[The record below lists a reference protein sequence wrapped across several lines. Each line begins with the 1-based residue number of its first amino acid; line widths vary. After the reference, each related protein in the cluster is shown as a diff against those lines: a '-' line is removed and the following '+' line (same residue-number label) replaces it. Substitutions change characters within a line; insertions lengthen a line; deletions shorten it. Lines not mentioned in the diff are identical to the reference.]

1 MQILRF
7 TTKTSYICQYLI
19 VNLIACKKKIDYFC
33 SHTKKKAVMDAA
45 IKKIPYGITDFER
58 IIRENFY
65 YVDKTQYIAKVEE
78 QTSYFF
84 FVRPRRFGK
93 SLFLNMLGQYYDINK
108 KEQFEDIFG
117 ELYIGKHPT
126 PNRNKYLI
134 LTLNFSSVAA
144 DMEKLEETFNT
155 YCQIVMKGFAERNT
169 HLLGKEVVENIRGLN
184 TGAAILGSLCQSAQ
198 SRGQKIYLIL
208 DEYDNFANNI
218 LIDYGNERYRSI
230 THGNGFFRGFLK
242 VVKDYSS
249 SVIERI
255 FLTGVS
261 PVTMDDLT
269 SGFNIA
275 DNYSNNSAFNNM
287 IGFNEQEVRELID
300 YYKSQVELPHTTD
313 ELIEIMKPWYD
324 NYCFSTESLHEPSMY
339 NSDMVLFLMNRYL
352 LNKRIPD
359 NMLDANIRTDY
370 NKLRHLI
377 HIDKTF
383 GENASVVQE
392 IIEKGSTTGIIT
404 DSFPAEDIINP
415 ANFKSLLYYYGML
428 TINGMEMGEPVL
440 SVPNWAVREQLYG
453 YMADIYKDTADLYLE
468 TDKLVDRMKR
478 MAYKGEWENY
488 FRYIAER
495 LDSQSSIRDFMEG
508 EAYVKTFIL
517 AYLGLT
523 HYYIARPE
531 YESNKG
537 YADIFLQPRLLQLPD
552 MVYSYCIEVKYA
564 KRDTSDTEI
573 EKLLADAKTQ
583 LRQYA
588 ASEWIAHD
596 KGTTELKSIALV
608 FQGWK
613 LVRVE
618 EV

>member
-1 MQILRF
+1 
-7 TTKTSYICQYLI
+7 
-19 VNLIACKKKIDYFC
+19 
-33 SHTKKKAVMDAA
+33 MDAV
-45 IKKIPYGITDFER
+45 IKKIPYGMTDFER
-58 IIRENFY
+58 IILENYY
-65 YVDKTQYIAKVEE
+65 YVDKTQYIAKVEKV
-78 QTSYFF
+78 TSFFF

-93 SLFLNMLGQYYDINK
+93 SLFLNMLGLYYDINQK
-108 KEQFEDIFG
+108 DKFEKIFG
-117 ELYIGKHPT
+117 NLYIGKHPT
-126 PNRNKYLI
+126 PDRNKYLV

-144 DMEKLEETFNT
+144 NMDRLEETFNT
-155 YCQIVMKGFAERNT
+155 YCKIVMDGFAERNA
-169 HLLGKEVVENIRGLN
+169 HLLGKEAVEKLHELK
-184 TGAAILGSLCQSAQ
+184 TGDALLGSLCQSAQ
-198 SRGQKIYLIL
+198 NKGQKIYLIL

-218 LIDYGNERYRSI
+218 LVDYGNERYRSI
-230 THGNGFFRGFLK
+230 THGSGFFRSFLK

-275 DNYSNNSAFNNM
+275 DNYSSNSAFNNM
-287 IGFNEQEVRELID
+287 IGFNEYEVRSLID
-300 YYKSQVELPHTTD
+300 YYKSCIELPHSTD
-313 ELIEIMKPWYD
+313 ELIDIMKPWYD
-324 NYCFSTESLHEPSMY
+324 NYCFSIDSLDEPPMY
-339 NSDMVLFLMNRYL
+339 NSDMVLYFMNRYL
-352 LNKRIPD
+352 LNKRIPN

-377 HIDKTF
+377 HVDKTF

-392 IIEKGSTTGIIT
+392 IVEKGSTTGIII
-404 DSFPAEDIINP
+404 DSFPAEDIVKTR
-415 ANFKSLLYYYGML
+415 NFKSLLYYYGML
-428 TINGMEMGEPVL
+428 TISGMEMGEPIL

-453 YMADIYKDTADLYLE
+453 YMADIYKDSADLYLE

-478 MAYKGEWENY
+478 MAYKGEWENC
-488 FRYIAER
+488 FTYIADR
-495 LDSQSSIRDFMEG
+495 LNAQSSVRDFIEG

-564 KRDTSDTEI
+564 KRDASDTEI
-573 EKLLADAKTQ
+573 EKLLSNAKIQ
-583 LRQYA
+583 LKQYA
-588 ASEWIAHD
+588 ASEWIHQD

>member
-1 MQILRF
+1 
-7 TTKTSYICQYLI
+7 
-19 VNLIACKKKIDYFC
+19 
-33 SHTKKKAVMDAA
+33 MDAA
-45 IKKIPYGITDFER
+45 IKKIPYGMTDFER

-108 KEQFEDIFG
+108 KDQFEDIFG

-155 YCQIVMKGFAERNT
+155 YCQIVMKGFAERNA

-198 SRGQKIYLIL
+198 NKGQKIYLIL

-218 LIDYGNERYRSI
+218 LVDYGNKRYRSI

-275 DNYSNNSAFNNM
+275 DNYSNNAAFNNM

-300 YYKSQVELPHTTD
+300 YYQSQVELPHTTD
-313 ELIEIMKPWYD
+313 ELIKIMKPWYD

-352 LNKRIPD
+352 LNKRIP
-359 NMLDANIRTDY
+359 NTMLDANIRTDY

-383 GENASVVQE
+383 SENASVVQE
-392 IIEKGSTTGIIT
+392 IIEKGSTTGIIA

-440 SVPNWAVREQLYG
+440 SVPNRAVREQLYG

-583 LRQYA
+583 LKQYA

-596 KGTTELKSIALV
+596 KGTTELKNIALV

>member
-1 MQILRF
+1 
-7 TTKTSYICQYLI
+7 
-19 VNLIACKKKIDYFC
+19 
-33 SHTKKKAVMDAA
+33 MDAV
-45 IKKIPYGITDFER
+45 IKKIPYGMTDFER
-58 IIRENFY
+58 IILENYY
-65 YVDKTQYIAKVEE
+65 YVDKTQYIAKVEKV
-78 QTSYFF
+78 TSFFF

-93 SLFLNMLGQYYDINK
+93 SLFLNMLGLYYDINQK
-108 KEQFEDIFG
+108 DKFEKIFG
-117 ELYIGKHPT
+117 NLYIGKHPT
-126 PNRNKYLI
+126 PDRNKYLV

-144 DMEKLEETFNT
+144 NMDRLEETFNT
-155 YCQIVMKGFAERNT
+155 YCIIVMDGFAERNA
-169 HLLGKEVVENIRGLN
+169 HLLGKEAVEKLHELK
-184 TGAAILGSLCQSAQ
+184 TGDALLGSLCQSAQ
-198 SRGQKIYLIL
+198 NKGQKIYLIL

-218 LIDYGNERYRSI
+218 LVDYGNERYRSI
-230 THGNGFFRGFLK
+230 THGSGFFRSFLK

-275 DNYSNNSAFNNM
+275 DNYSSNSAFNNM
-287 IGFNEQEVRELID
+287 IGFNEYEVRALID
-300 YYKSQVELPHTTD
+300 YYKSCIELPHSTD
-313 ELIEIMKPWYD
+313 ELIDIMKPWYD
-324 NYCFSTESLHEPSMY
+324 NYCFSIDSLDEPPMY
-339 NSDMVLFLMNRYL
+339 NSDMVLYFMNRYL
-352 LNKRIPD
+352 LNKRIPN

-377 HIDKTF
+377 HVDKTF

-392 IIEKGSTTGIIT
+392 IVEKGSTTGIII
-404 DSFPAEDIINP
+404 DSFPAEDIVKTR
-415 ANFKSLLYYYGML
+415 NFKSLLYYYGML
-428 TINGMEMGEPVL
+428 TISGMEMGEPIL

-453 YMADIYKDTADLYLE
+453 YMADIYKDSADLYLE

-478 MAYKGEWENY
+478 MAYKGEWENC
-488 FRYIAER
+488 FTYIADR
-495 LDSQSSIRDFMEG
+495 LNAQSSVRDFIEG

-564 KRDTSDTEI
+564 KRDASDTEI
-573 EKLLADAKTQ
+573 EKLLSNAKIQ
-583 LRQYA
+583 LKQYA
-588 ASEWIAHD
+588 ASEWIHQD

>member
-1 MQILRF
+1 MP
-7 TTKTSYICQYLI
+7 QY
-19 VNLIACKKKIDYFC
+19 
-33 SHTKKKAVMDAA
+33 
-45 IKKIPYGITDFER
+45 
-58 IIRENFY
+58 Y
-65 YVDKTQYIAKVEE
+65 YVDKTQYIAKVEKV
-78 QTSYFF
+78 TSFFF

-93 SLFLNMLGQYYDINK
+93 SLFLNRLGLYYDINQK
-108 KEQFEDIFG
+108 DKFEKIFG
-117 ELYIGKHPT
+117 NLYIGKHPT
-126 PNRNKYLI
+126 PDRNKYLV

-144 DMEKLEETFNT
+144 NMDRLEETFNT
-155 YCQIVMKGFAERNT
+155 YCKIVMDGFAERNA
-169 HLLGKEVVENIRGLN
+169 HLLGKEAVEKLHELK
-184 TGAAILGSLCQSAQ
+184 TGDALLGSLCQSAQ
-198 SRGQKIYLIL
+198 NKGQKIYLIL

-218 LIDYGNERYRSI
+218 LVDYGNERYRSI
-230 THGNGFFRGFLK
+230 THGSGFFRSFLK

-275 DNYSNNSAFNNM
+275 DNYSSNSAFNNM
-287 IGFNEQEVRELID
+287 IGFNEYEVRALID
-300 YYKSQVELPHTTD
+300 YYKSCIELPHSTD
-313 ELIEIMKPWYD
+313 ELIDIMKPWYD
-324 NYCFSTESLHEPSMY
+324 NYCFSIDSLDEPPMY
-339 NSDMVLFLMNRYL
+339 NSDMVLYFMNRYL
-352 LNKRIPD
+352 LNKRIPN

-377 HIDKTF
+377 HVDKTF

-392 IIEKGSTTGIIT
+392 IVEKGSTTGIII
-404 DSFPAEDIINP
+404 DSFPAEDIVKTR
-415 ANFKSLLYYYGML
+415 NFKSLLYYYGML
-428 TINGMEMGEPVL
+428 TISGMEMGEPIL

-453 YMADIYKDTADLYLE
+453 YMADIYKDSADLYLE

-478 MAYKGEWENY
+478 MAYKGEWENC
-488 FRYIAER
+488 FTYIADR
-495 LDSQSSIRDFMEG
+495 LNAQSSVRDFIEG

-564 KRDTSDTEI
+564 KRDASDTEI
-573 EKLLADAKTQ
+573 EKLLSNAKIQ
-583 LRQYA
+583 LKQYA
-588 ASEWIAHD
+588 ASEWIHQD

>member
-1 MQILRF
+1 
-7 TTKTSYICQYLI
+7 
-19 VNLIACKKKIDYFC
+19 
-33 SHTKKKAVMDAA
+33 MDAA
-45 IKKIPYGITDFER
+45 IKKIPYGMTDFER
-58 IIRENFY
+58 IILENYY
-65 YVDKTQYIAKVEE
+65 YVDKTQYIAKVEKV
-78 QTSYFF
+78 TSFFF

-93 SLFLNMLGQYYDINK
+93 SLFLNMLGLYYDINQK
-108 KEQFEDIFG
+108 DKFEKIFG
-117 ELYIGKHPT
+117 NLYIGKHPT
-126 PNRNKYLI
+126 PDRNKYLV

-144 DMEKLEETFNT
+144 NMDRLEETFNT
-155 YCQIVMKGFAERNT
+155 YCKIVMDGFAERNA
-169 HLLGKEVVENIRGLN
+169 HLLGKEAVEKLHELK
-184 TGAAILGSLCQSAQ
+184 TGDALLGSLCQSAQ
-198 SRGQKIYLIL
+198 NKGQKIYLIL

-218 LIDYGNERYRSI
+218 LVDYGNERYRSI
-230 THGNGFFRGFLK
+230 THGSGFFRSFLK

-275 DNYSNNSAFNNM
+275 DNYSSNSAFNNM
-287 IGFNEQEVRELID
+287 IGFNEYEVCALID
-300 YYKSQVELPHTTD
+300 YYKSCIELPHSTD
-313 ELIEIMKPWYD
+313 ELIDIMKPWYD
-324 NYCFSTESLHEPSMY
+324 NYCFSIDSLDEPPMY
-339 NSDMVLFLMNRYL
+339 NSDMVLYFMNRYL
-352 LNKRIPD
+352 LNKRIPN

-377 HIDKTF
+377 HVDKTF

-392 IIEKGSTTGIIT
+392 IVEKGSTTGIII
-404 DSFPAEDIINP
+404 DSFPAEDIVKTR
-415 ANFKSLLYYYGML
+415 NFKSLLYYYGML
-428 TINGMEMGEPVL
+428 TISGMEMGEPIL

-453 YMADIYKDTADLYLE
+453 YMADIYKDSADLYLE

-478 MAYKGEWENY
+478 MAYKGEWENC
-488 FRYIAER
+488 FTYIADR
-495 LDSQSSIRDFMEG
+495 LNAQSSVRDFIEG

-564 KRDTSDTEI
+564 KRDASDTEI
-573 EKLLADAKTQ
+573 EKLLSNAKIQ
-583 LRQYA
+583 LKQYA
-588 ASEWIAHD
+588 ASEWIHQD

>member
-1 MQILRF
+1 
-7 TTKTSYICQYLI
+7 
-19 VNLIACKKKIDYFC
+19 
-33 SHTKKKAVMDAA
+33 MDAP
-45 IKKIPYGITDFER
+45 IKKIPYGMTNFES
-58 IIRENFY
+58 IICDNY
-65 YVDKTQYIAKVEE
+65 YYIDKTQYITKVEN
-78 QTSYFF
+78 TSNFFF

-93 SLFLNMLGQYYDINK
+93 SLFLNMLGHYYDINEK
-108 KEQFEDIFG
+108 DKFEEIFG
-117 ELYIGKHPT
+117 ELYIGKYPT
-126 PNRNKYLI
+126 PDRNKYLV
-134 LTLNFSSVAA
+134 LKLNFSSVAA
-144 DMEKLEETFNT
+144 NMDRLEETFNT
-155 YCQIVMKGFAERNT
+155 YCKIVMDGFAERNV
-169 HLLGKEVVENIRGLN
+169 HLLGKEAVEKLHELK
-184 TGAAILGSLCQSAQ
+184 TGDALLGSLCQSAQ
-198 SRGQKIYLIL
+198 NKGQKIYLIL

-218 LIDYGNERYRSI
+218 LVDYGNKRYSNI
-230 THGNGFFRGFLK
+230 THDSGFFHSFLK

-275 DNYSNNSAFNNM
+275 DNYSSNPAFNNM
-287 IGFNEQEVRELID
+287 IGFNEYEVRSLID
-300 YYKSQVELPHTTD
+300 YYKSCIELPHSTD
-313 ELIEIMKPWYD
+313 ELIDIMKPWYD
-324 NYCFSTESLHEPSMY
+324 NYCFSIDSQNEPSIY
-339 NSDMVLFLMNRYL
+339 NSNMVLYFMNHYM
-352 LNKRIPD
+352 LNEDIPN
-359 NMLDANIRTDY
+359 NMLDANIRTGY

-377 HIDKTF
+377 HVDKTF

-392 IIEKGSTTGIIT
+392 IVEKGATTGIIAN
-404 DSFPAEDIINP
+404 SFPAEDIIKP
-415 ANFKSLLYYYGML
+415 ENFKSLLYYYGML
-428 TINGMEMGEPVL
+428 TISGMEMGEPVL

-453 YMADIYKDTADLYLE
+453 YMADIYKDSADLYLE

-478 MAYKGEWENY
+478 MAYKGEWENC
-488 FRYIAER
+488 FTYIADR
-495 LDSQSSIRDFMEG
+495 LNAQSSVRDFIEG

-564 KRDTSDTEI
+564 KRDASDTEI
-573 EKLLADAKTQ
+573 EKLLSNAKTQ
-583 LRQYA
+583 LKQYA
-588 ASEWIAHD
+588 ASEWIQQD

-613 LVRVE
+613 LVKVE

>member
-1 MQILRF
+1 
-7 TTKTSYICQYLI
+7 
-19 VNLIACKKKIDYFC
+19 
-33 SHTKKKAVMDAA
+33 MDAV
-45 IKKIPYGITDFER
+45 IKKIPYGMTDFER
-58 IIRENFY
+58 IILENYY
-65 YVDKTQYIAKVEE
+65 YVDKTQYIAKVEKV
-78 QTSYFF
+78 TSFFF

-93 SLFLNMLGQYYDINK
+93 SLFLNMLGLYYDINQK
-108 KEQFEDIFG
+108 DKFEKIFG
-117 ELYIGKHPT
+117 NLYIGKHPT
-126 PNRNKYLI
+126 PDRNKYLV

-144 DMEKLEETFNT
+144 NMDRLEETFNT
-155 YCQIVMKGFAERNT
+155 YCKIVMDGFAERNA
-169 HLLGKEVVENIRGLN
+169 HLLGKEAVEKLHELK
-184 TGAAILGSLCQSAQ
+184 TGDALLGSLCQSAQ
-198 SRGQKIYLIL
+198 NKGQKIYLIL

-218 LIDYGNERYRSI
+218 LVDYGNERYRSI
-230 THGNGFFRGFLK
+230 THGSGFFRSFLK

-275 DNYSNNSAFNNM
+275 DNYSSNSAFNNM
-287 IGFNEQEVRELID
+287 IGFNEYEVRALID
-300 YYKSQVELPHTTD
+300 YYKSCIELPHSTD
-313 ELIEIMKPWYD
+313 ELIDIMKPWYD
-324 NYCFSTESLHEPSMY
+324 NYCFSIDSLDEPPMY
-339 NSDMVLFLMNRYL
+339 NSDMVLYFMNRYL
-352 LNKRIPD
+352 LNKRIPN

-377 HIDKTF
+377 HVDKTF

-392 IIEKGSTTGIIT
+392 IVEKGSTTGIII
-404 DSFPAEDIINP
+404 DSFPAEDIVKTR
-415 ANFKSLLYYYGML
+415 NFKSLLYYYGML
-428 TINGMEMGEPVL
+428 TISGMEMGEPIL

-453 YMADIYKDTADLYLE
+453 YMADIYKDSADLYLE

-478 MAYKGEWENY
+478 MAYKGEWENC
-488 FRYIAER
+488 FTYIADR
-495 LDSQSSIRDFMEG
+495 LNAQSSVRDFIEG

-537 YADIFLQPRLLQLPD
+537 YADIFLQPRLPQLPD

-564 KRDTSDTEI
+564 KRDASDTEI
-573 EKLLADAKTQ
+573 EKLLSNAKIQ
-583 LRQYA
+583 LKQYA
-588 ASEWIAHD
+588 ASEWIHQD

>member
-1 MQILRF
+1 
-7 TTKTSYICQYLI
+7 
-19 VNLIACKKKIDYFC
+19 
-33 SHTKKKAVMDAA
+33 MDAA
-45 IKKIPYGITDFER
+45 IKKIPYGMTDFER
-58 IIRENFY
+58 IILENYY
-65 YVDKTQYIAKVEE
+65 YVDKTQYIAKVEKV
-78 QTSYFF
+78 TSFFF

-93 SLFLNMLGQYYDINK
+93 SLFLNMLGLYYDINQK
-108 KEQFEDIFG
+108 DKFEKIFG
-117 ELYIGKHPT
+117 NLYIGKHPT
-126 PNRNKYLI
+126 PDRNKYLV

-144 DMEKLEETFNT
+144 NMDRLEETFNT
-155 YCQIVMKGFAERNT
+155 YCKIVMDGFAERNA
-169 HLLGKEVVENIRGLN
+169 HLLGKEAVEKLHELK
-184 TGAAILGSLCQSAQ
+184 TGDALLGSLCQSAQ
-198 SRGQKIYLIL
+198 NKGQKIYLIL

-218 LIDYGNERYRSI
+218 LVDYGNKRYRSI
-230 THGNGFFRGFLK
+230 THGSGFFRSFLK

-275 DNYSNNSAFNNM
+275 DNYSSNSAFNNM
-287 IGFNEQEVRELID
+287 IGFNEYEVRALID
-300 YYKSQVELPHTTD
+300 YYKSCIELPHSTD
-313 ELIEIMKPWYD
+313 ELIDIMKPWYD
-324 NYCFSTESLHEPSMY
+324 NYCFSIDSLDEPPMY
-339 NSDMVLFLMNRYL
+339 NSDMVLYFMNRYL
-352 LNKRIPD
+352 LNKRIPN

-377 HIDKTF
+377 HVDKTF
-383 GENASVVQE
+383 GESASVVQE
-392 IIEKGSTTGIIT
+392 IVEKGSTTGIII
-404 DSFPAEDIINP
+404 DSFPAEDIVKTR
-415 ANFKSLLYYYGML
+415 NFKSLLYYYGML
-428 TINGMEMGEPVL
+428 TISGMEMGEPIL

-453 YMADIYKDTADLYLE
+453 YMADIYKDSADLYLE

-478 MAYKGEWENY
+478 MAYKGEWENC
-488 FRYIAER
+488 FTYIADR
-495 LDSQSSIRDFMEG
+495 LNAQSSVRDFIEG

-564 KRDTSDTEI
+564 KRDASDTEI
-573 EKLLADAKTQ
+573 EKLLSNAKIQ
-583 LRQYA
+583 LKQYA
-588 ASEWIAHD
+588 ASEWIHQD

>member
-1 MQILRF
+1 
-7 TTKTSYICQYLI
+7 
-19 VNLIACKKKIDYFC
+19 
-33 SHTKKKAVMDAA
+33 MDAA
-45 IKKIPYGITDFER
+45 IKKIPYGMTDFER
-58 IIRENFY
+58 IILENYY
-65 YVDKTQYIAKVEE
+65 YVDKTQYIAKVEKV
-78 QTSYFF
+78 TSFFF

-93 SLFLNMLGQYYDINK
+93 SLFLNMLGLYYDINQK
-108 KEQFEDIFG
+108 DKFEKIFG
-117 ELYIGKHPT
+117 NLYIGKHPT
-126 PNRNKYLI
+126 PDRNKYLV

-144 DMEKLEETFNT
+144 NMDRLEETFNT
-155 YCQIVMKGFAERNT
+155 YCKIVMDGFAERNA
-169 HLLGKEVVENIRGLN
+169 HLLGKEAVEKLHELK
-184 TGAAILGSLCQSAQ
+184 TGDALLGSLCQSAQ
-198 SRGQKIYLIL
+198 NKGQKIYLIL

-218 LIDYGNERYRSI
+218 LVDYGNERYRSI
-230 THGNGFFRGFLK
+230 THGSGFFRSFLK

-261 PVTMDDLT
+261 PVTIDDLT

-275 DNYSNNSAFNNM
+275 DNYSSNSAFNNM
-287 IGFNEQEVRELID
+287 IGFNEYEVRALID
-300 YYKSQVELPHTTD
+300 YYKSCIELPHSTD
-313 ELIEIMKPWYD
+313 ELIDIMKPWYD
-324 NYCFSTESLHEPSMY
+324 NYCFSIDSLDEPPMY
-339 NSDMVLFLMNRYL
+339 NSDMVLYFMNRYL
-352 LNKRIPD
+352 LNKRIPN

-377 HIDKTF
+377 HVDKTF

-392 IIEKGSTTGIIT
+392 IVEKGSTTGIII
-404 DSFPAEDIINP
+404 DSFPAEDIVKTR
-415 ANFKSLLYYYGML
+415 NFKSLLYYYGML
-428 TINGMEMGEPVL
+428 TISGMEMGEPIL

-453 YMADIYKDTADLYLE
+453 YMADIYKDSADLYLE

-478 MAYKGEWENY
+478 KAYKGEWENC
-488 FRYIAER
+488 FTYIADR
-495 LDSQSSIRDFMEG
+495 LNAQSSVRDFIEG

-564 KRDTSDTEI
+564 KRDASDTEI
-573 EKLLADAKTQ
+573 EKLLSNAKIQ
-583 LRQYA
+583 LKQYA
-588 ASEWIAHD
+588 ASEWIHQD

>member
-1 MQILRF
+1 
-7 TTKTSYICQYLI
+7 
-19 VNLIACKKKIDYFC
+19 
-33 SHTKKKAVMDAA
+33 MDAV
-45 IKKIPYGITDFER
+45 IKKIPYGMTDFER
-58 IIRENFY
+58 IILENYY
-65 YVDKTQYIAKVEE
+65 YVDKTQYIAKVEKV
-78 QTSYFF
+78 TSFFF

-93 SLFLNMLGQYYDINK
+93 SLFLNMLGLYYDINRK
-108 KEQFEDIFG
+108 DKFEKIFG
-117 ELYIGKHPT
+117 NLYIGKHPT
-126 PNRNKYLI
+126 PDRNKYLV

-144 DMEKLEETFNT
+144 NMDRLEETFNT
-155 YCQIVMKGFAERNT
+155 YCKIVMDGFAERNA
-169 HLLGKEVVENIRGLN
+169 HLLGKEAVEKLHELK
-184 TGAAILGSLCQSAQ
+184 TGDALLGSLCQSAQ
-198 SRGQKIYLIL
+198 NKGQKIYLIL

-218 LIDYGNERYRSI
+218 LVDYGNERYRSI
-230 THGNGFFRGFLK
+230 THGSGFFRSFLK

-261 PVTMDDLT
+261 PVTIDDLT

-275 DNYSNNSAFNNM
+275 DNYSSNSAFNNM
-287 IGFNEQEVRELID
+287 IGFNEYEVRALID
-300 YYKSQVELPHTTD
+300 YYKSCIELPHSTD
-313 ELIEIMKPWYD
+313 ELIDIMKPWYD
-324 NYCFSTESLHEPSMY
+324 NYCFSIDSLDEPPMY
-339 NSDMVLFLMNRYL
+339 NSDMVLYFMNRYL
-352 LNKRIPD
+352 LNKRIPN

-377 HIDKTF
+377 HVDKTF

-392 IIEKGSTTGIIT
+392 IVEKGSTTGIII
-404 DSFPAEDIINP
+404 DSFPAEDIVKTR
-415 ANFKSLLYYYGML
+415 NFKSLLYYYGML
-428 TINGMEMGEPVL
+428 TISGMEMGEPIL

-453 YMADIYKDTADLYLE
+453 YMADIYKDSADLYLE

-478 MAYKGEWENY
+478 MAYKGEWENC
-488 FRYIAER
+488 FTYIADR
-495 LDSQSSIRDFMEG
+495 LNAQSSVRDFIEG

-564 KRDTSDTEI
+564 KRDASDTEI
-573 EKLLADAKTQ
+573 EKLLSNAKIQ
-583 LRQYA
+583 LKQYA
-588 ASEWIAHD
+588 ASEWIHQD

>member
-1 MQILRF
+1 
-7 TTKTSYICQYLI
+7 
-19 VNLIACKKKIDYFC
+19 
-33 SHTKKKAVMDAA
+33 MDAV
-45 IKKIPYGITDFER
+45 IKKIPYVMTDFER
-58 IIRENFY
+58 IILENYY
-65 YVDKTQYIAKVEE
+65 YVDKTQYIAKVEKV
-78 QTSYFF
+78 TSFFF

-93 SLFLNMLGQYYDINK
+93 SLFLNMLGLYYDINQK
-108 KEQFEDIFG
+108 DKFEKIFG
-117 ELYIGKHPT
+117 NLYIGKHPT
-126 PNRNKYLI
+126 PDRNKYLV

-144 DMEKLEETFNT
+144 NMDRLEETFNT
-155 YCQIVMKGFAERNT
+155 YCKIVMDGFAERNA
-169 HLLGKEVVENIRGLN
+169 HLLGKEAVEKLHELK
-184 TGAAILGSLCQSAQ
+184 TGDALLGSLCQSAQ
-198 SRGQKIYLIL
+198 NKGQKIYLIL

-218 LIDYGNERYRSI
+218 LVDYGNERYRSI
-230 THGNGFFRGFLK
+230 THGSGFFRSFLK

-275 DNYSNNSAFNNM
+275 DNYSSNSAFNNM
-287 IGFNEQEVRELID
+287 IGFNEYEVRALID
-300 YYKSQVELPHTTD
+300 YYKSCIELPHSTD
-313 ELIEIMKPWYD
+313 ELIDIMKPWYD
-324 NYCFSTESLHEPSMY
+324 NYCFSIDSLDEPPMY
-339 NSDMVLFLMNRYL
+339 NSDMVLYFMNRYL
-352 LNKRIPD
+352 LNKRIPN

-377 HIDKTF
+377 HVDKTF

-392 IIEKGSTTGIIT
+392 IVEKGSTTGIII
-404 DSFPAEDIINP
+404 DSFPAEDIVKTR
-415 ANFKSLLYYYGML
+415 NFKSLLYYYGML
-428 TINGMEMGEPVL
+428 TISGMEMGEPIL

-453 YMADIYKDTADLYLE
+453 YMADIYKDSADLYLE

-478 MAYKGEWENY
+478 MAYKGEWENC
-488 FRYIAER
+488 FTYIADR
-495 LDSQSSIRDFMEG
+495 LNAQSSVRDFIEG

-564 KRDTSDTEI
+564 KRDASDTEI
-573 EKLLADAKTQ
+573 EKLLSNAKIQ
-583 LRQYA
+583 LKQYA
-588 ASEWIAHD
+588 ASEWIHQD

>member
-1 MQILRF
+1 
-7 TTKTSYICQYLI
+7 
-19 VNLIACKKKIDYFC
+19 
-33 SHTKKKAVMDAA
+33 MDAA
-45 IKKIPYGITDFER
+45 IKKIPYGMTNFEA
-58 IIRENFY
+58 IISDNYY
-65 YVDKTQYIAKVEE
+65 YVDKTQYIAKVEDI
-78 QTSYFF
+78 SRFFF

-108 KEQFEDIFG
+108 KDKFEEIFG
-117 ELYIGKHPT
+117 GLYIGKHPT
-126 PNRNKYLI
+126 PNRNKYMV
-134 LTLNFSSVAA
+134 LTLNFSSIAA
-144 DMEKLEETFNT
+144 TMESLEETFNT
-155 YCQIVMKGFAERNT
+155 YCKLVMTAFAKDYSD
-169 HLLGKEVVENIRGLN
+169 LLGESVAEEIEKYDTAV
-184 TGAAILGSLCQSAQ
+184 AILGLLCLSAK
-198 SRGQKIYLIL
+198 SKGQKIYLIL

-218 LIDYGNERYRSI
+218 LVDYGNERYRSI
-230 THGNGFFRGFLK
+230 THGSGFFRGFLK

-275 DNYSNNSAFNNM
+275 DNYSSNSVFNNM
-287 IGFNEQEVRELID
+287 IGFNEQEVRNLID
-300 YYKSQVELPHTTD
+300 YYQGKMELPNTTD
-313 ELIEIMKPWYD
+313 ELINIMKPWYD
-324 NYCFSTESLHEPSMY
+324 NYCFSSESLDEPSMY
-339 NSDMVLFLMNRYL
+339 NSDMVLYLMNRYL
-352 LNKRIPD
+352 LNKRIP
-359 NMLDANIRTDY
+359 NSMLDANIRTDY

-392 IIEKGSTTGIIT
+392 IIEKGSTTGIIA
-404 DSFPAEDIINP
+404 DSFPAEDIIKP
-415 ANFKSLLYYYGML
+415 ENFKSLLYYYGML
-428 TINGMEMGEPVL
+428 TINGIEMGDPIL

-488 FRYIAER
+488 FRYIADR
-495 LDSQSSIRDFMEG
+495 LNSQSCIRDFMEG

-537 YADIFLQPRLLQLPD
+537 FADIFLQPRLLQLPD

-564 KRDTSDTEI
+564 KRDASDIEI

-583 LRQYA
+583 LKQYA
-588 ASEWIAHD
+588 ASEWIHHD

-618 EV
+618 EVPL

>member
-1 MQILRF
+1 
-7 TTKTSYICQYLI
+7 
-19 VNLIACKKKIDYFC
+19 
-33 SHTKKKAVMDAA
+33 MDAA
-45 IKKIPYGITDFER
+45 IKKIPYGMTDFER
-58 IIRENFY
+58 IILENYY
-65 YVDKTQYIAKVEE
+65 YVDKTQYIAKVEKV
-78 QTSYFF
+78 TSFFF

-93 SLFLNMLGQYYDINK
+93 SLFLNMLGLYYDINQK
-108 KEQFEDIFG
+108 DKFEKIFG
-117 ELYIGKHPT
+117 NLYIGKHPT
-126 PNRNKYLI
+126 PDRNKYLV

-144 DMEKLEETFNT
+144 NMDRLEEAFNT
-155 YCQIVMKGFAERNT
+155 YCKIVMDGFAERNA
-169 HLLGKEVVENIRGLN
+169 HLLGKEAVEKLRELK
-184 TGAAILGSLCQSAQ
+184 TGDALLGSLCQSAQ
-198 SRGQKIYLIL
+198 NKGQKIYLIL

-218 LIDYGNERYRSI
+218 LVDYGNERYHSI
-230 THGNGFFRGFLK
+230 THGSGFFRSFLK

-275 DNYSNNSAFNNM
+275 DNYSSNSAFNNM
-287 IGFNEQEVRELID
+287 IGFNEYEVRALID
-300 YYKSQVELPHTTD
+300 YYKSCIELPHSTD
-313 ELIEIMKPWYD
+313 ELIDIMKPWYD
-324 NYCFSTESLHEPSMY
+324 NYCFSIDSLDEPPMY
-339 NSDMVLFLMNRYL
+339 NSDMVLYFMNRYL
-352 LNKRIPD
+352 LNKRIPN

-377 HIDKTF
+377 HVDKTF

-392 IIEKGSTTGIIT
+392 IVEKGSTTGIII
-404 DSFPAEDIINP
+404 DSFPAEDIVKTR
-415 ANFKSLLYYYGML
+415 NFKSLLYYYGML
-428 TINGMEMGEPVL
+428 TISGMEMGEPIL

-453 YMADIYKDTADLYLE
+453 YMADIYKDSADLYLE

-478 MAYKGEWENY
+478 MAYKGEWENC
-488 FRYIAER
+488 FTYIAGR
-495 LDSQSSIRDFMEG
+495 LNAQSSVRDFIEG

-564 KRDTSDTEI
+564 KRDASDTEI
-573 EKLLADAKTQ
+573 EKLLSNAKIQ
-583 LRQYA
+583 LKQYA
-588 ASEWIAHD
+588 ASEWIHQD

>member
-1 MQILRF
+1 
-7 TTKTSYICQYLI
+7 
-19 VNLIACKKKIDYFC
+19 
-33 SHTKKKAVMDAA
+33 MDAP
-45 IKKIPYGITDFER
+45 IKKIPYGMTNFES
-58 IIRENFY
+58 IICDNY
-65 YVDKTQYIAKVEE
+65 YYIDKTQYITKVEN
-78 QTSYFF
+78 TNNFFF

-93 SLFLNMLGQYYDINK
+93 SLFLNMLGHYYDINEK
-108 KEQFEDIFG
+108 DKFEEIFG
-117 ELYIGKHPT
+117 ELYIGKYPT
-126 PNRNKYLI
+126 PDRNKYLV
-134 LTLNFSSVAA
+134 LKLNFSSVATNM
-144 DMEKLEETFNT
+144 DRLEETFNT
-155 YCQIVMKGFAERNT
+155 YCKIVMDGFAERNV
-169 HLLGKEVVENIRGLN
+169 HLLGKEAVEKLHELK
-184 TGAAILGSLCQSAQ
+184 TGDALLGSLCQSAQ
-198 SRGQKIYLIL
+198 NKGQKIYLIL

-218 LIDYGNERYRSI
+218 LVDYGNKRYSNI
-230 THGNGFFRGFLK
+230 THDSGFFRSFLK

-275 DNYSNNSAFNNM
+275 NNYSSNSAFNNM
-287 IGFNEQEVRELID
+287 IGFNEYEVRSLID
-300 YYKSQVELPHTTD
+300 YYKSCIELPHSTD
-313 ELIEIMKPWYD
+313 ELIDIMKPWYD
-324 NYCFSTESLHEPSMY
+324 NYCFSIDSQNEPSIY
-339 NSDMVLFLMNRYL
+339 NSNMVLYFMNHYM
-352 LNKRIPD
+352 LNEDIPD

-377 HIDKTF
+377 HVDKTF

-392 IIEKGSTTGIIT
+392 IVEKGATTGIIAN
-404 DSFPAEDIINP
+404 SFPAEDIIKP
-415 ANFKSLLYYYGML
+415 ENFKSLLYYYGML
-428 TINGMEMGEPVL
+428 TISGMEMGESVL

-453 YMADIYKDTADLYLE
+453 YMADIYKDSADLYLE

-478 MAYKGEWENY
+478 MAYKGEWENC
-488 FRYIAER
+488 FTYIADR
-495 LDSQSSIRDFMEG
+495 LNAQSSVRDFIEG

-564 KRDTSDTEI
+564 KRDASDTEI
-573 EKLLADAKTQ
+573 EKLLSNAKTQ
-583 LRQYA
+583 LKQYA
-588 ASEWIAHD
+588 ASEWIQQD

-613 LVRVE
+613 LVKVE

>member
-1 MQILRF
+1 
-7 TTKTSYICQYLI
+7 
-19 VNLIACKKKIDYFC
+19 
-33 SHTKKKAVMDAA
+33 MDAA
-45 IKKIPYGITDFER
+45 IKKIPYGMTDFER
-58 IIRENFY
+58 IILENYY
-65 YVDKTQYIAKVEE
+65 YVDKTQYIAKVEKV
-78 QTSYFF
+78 TSFFF

-93 SLFLNMLGQYYDINK
+93 SLFLNMLGLYYDINK
-108 KEQFEDIFG
+108 KDRFEEIFG
-117 ELYIGKHPT
+117 NLYIGKHPT
-126 PNRNKYLI
+126 PDRNKYLV

-144 DMEKLEETFNT
+144 NMDRLEETFNT
-155 YCQIVMKGFAERNT
+155 YCKIVMDGFAERNA
-169 HLLGKEVVENIRGLN
+169 HLLGKEAVEKLHELK
-184 TGAAILGSLCQSAQ
+184 TGDALLGSLCQSAQ
-198 SRGQKIYLIL
+198 NKGQKIYLIL

-218 LIDYGNERYRSI
+218 LVDYGNERYRSI
-230 THGNGFFRGFLK
+230 THGSGFFRSFLK

-275 DNYSNNSAFNNM
+275 DNYSSSPIFNNM
-287 IGFNEQEVRELID
+287 MGFNEQEVRTLID
-300 YYKSQVELPHTTD
+300 YYKSYRELPHTTD
-313 ELIEIMKPWYD
+313 ELITIMKPWYD
-324 NYCFSTESLHEPSMY
+324 NYCFSIKALKEPSMY
-339 NSDMVLFLMNRYL
+339 NSDMVLYFMNHYM
-352 LNKRIPD
+352 LNEDIPD

-377 HIDKTF
+377 HVDKTF

-392 IIEKGSTTGIIT
+392 IVEKGATTGIIAN
-404 DSFPAEDIINP
+404 SFPAEDIIKP
-415 ANFKSLLYYYGML
+415 ENFKSLLYYYGML
-428 TINGMEMGEPVL
+428 TISGMEMGEPVL

-453 YMADIYKDTADLYLE
+453 YMADIYKDSAGLYLE

-478 MAYKGEWENY
+478 MAYKGEWENC
-488 FRYIAER
+488 FTYIADR
-495 LDSQSSIRDFMEG
+495 LNAQSSVRDFIEG

-552 MVYSYCIEVKYA
+552 MVYCYCIEVKYA
-564 KRDTSDTEI
+564 KRDASDTEI
-573 EKLLADAKTQ
+573 EKLLSNAKTQ
-583 LRQYA
+583 LKQYA
-588 ASEWIAHD
+588 ASEWIQQD

-613 LVRVE
+613 LVKVE

>member
-1 MQILRF
+1 
-7 TTKTSYICQYLI
+7 
-19 VNLIACKKKIDYFC
+19 
-33 SHTKKKAVMDAA
+33 MDAV
-45 IKKIPYGITDFER
+45 IKKIPYGMTDFER
-58 IIRENFY
+58 IILESYY
-65 YVDKTQYIAKVEE
+65 YVDKTQYIAKVEKV
-78 QTSYFF
+78 TSFFF

-93 SLFLNMLGQYYDINK
+93 SLFLNMLGLYYDINQK
-108 KEQFEDIFG
+108 DKFEKIFG
-117 ELYIGKHPT
+117 NLYIGKHPT
-126 PNRNKYLI
+126 PDRNKYLV

-144 DMEKLEETFNT
+144 NMDRLEETFNT
-155 YCQIVMKGFAERNT
+155 YCKIVMDGFAERNA
-169 HLLGKEVVENIRGLN
+169 HLLGKEAVEKLHELK
-184 TGAAILGSLCQSAQ
+184 TGDALLGSLCQSAQ
-198 SRGQKIYLIL
+198 NKGQKIYLIL

-218 LIDYGNERYRSI
+218 LVDYGNERYRSI
-230 THGNGFFRGFLK
+230 THGSGFFRSFLK

-275 DNYSNNSAFNNM
+275 DNYSSNSAFNNM
-287 IGFNEQEVRELID
+287 IGFNEYEVRALID
-300 YYKSQVELPHTTD
+300 YYKSCIELPHSTD
-313 ELIEIMKPWYD
+313 ELIDIMKPWYD
-324 NYCFSTESLHEPSMY
+324 NYCFSIDSLDEPPMY
-339 NSDMVLFLMNRYL
+339 NSDMVLYFMNRYL
-352 LNKRIPD
+352 LNKRIPN

-377 HIDKTF
+377 HVDKTF

-392 IIEKGSTTGIIT
+392 IVEKGSTTGIII
-404 DSFPAEDIINP
+404 DSFPAEDIVKTR
-415 ANFKSLLYYYGML
+415 NFKSLLYYYGML
-428 TINGMEMGEPVL
+428 TISGMEMGEPIL

-453 YMADIYKDTADLYLE
+453 YMADIYKDSADLYLE

-478 MAYKGEWENY
+478 MAYKGEWENC
-488 FRYIAER
+488 FTYIADR
-495 LDSQSSIRDFMEG
+495 LNAQSSVRDFIEG

-564 KRDTSDTEI
+564 KRDASDTEI
-573 EKLLADAKTQ
+573 EKLLSNAKIQ
-583 LRQYA
+583 LKQYA
-588 ASEWIAHD
+588 ASEWIHQD